1 MRRLVVFLTVGA
13 LLLGLMSAAA
23 VASVVHRAKVHS
35 SFDGDGLV
43 TILAIGS
50 DIGPPYR
57 PGDPRRGRA
66 DALQIISVDPKV
78 KRATIVSL
86 PRDSFMG
93 GDKVNAHLAR
103 GGPERLVSVIESAT
117 GVPIDH
123 WVLMSFRSFED
134 AVDGMGGLEI
144 QVKRPM
150 VDRYS
155 KANFK
160 SAGVHHVDGKE
171 ALAFTRTRYALP
183 DGDFGRTRHQGDFLR
198 ALHRHLRRTDPG
210 LVELAE
216 MAALLQQTS
225 ETSIPPREL
234 IPLGMLALDIHPNQV
249 LHVPLKGSLGK
260 TRGGAS
266 IVRLNP
272 GDTFRRIRNGRVGP

>member
-1 MRRLVVFLTVGA
+1 MRRLVAFLAVA
-13 LLLGLMSAAA
+13 SLVLGLTSAAA
-23 VASVVHRAKVHS
+23 VAGVVHRAKIMS
-35 SFDGDGLV
+35 TFADDGLV

-78 KRATIVSL
+78 KRATVVSL

-93 GDKVNAHLAR
+93 GDKVNAHLFR
-103 GGPERLVSVIESAT
+103 GGPERLVQVVESST
-117 GVPIDH
+117 GVQIDY

-134 AVDGMGGLEI
+134 AVDGLGGVEI
-144 QVKRPM
+144 VVKRPM

-160 SAGVHHVDGKE
+160 TTGPQLADGKE

-198 ALHRHLRRTDPG
+198 ALHRHLRRTDPN
-210 LVELAE
+210 LVELTE

-225 ETSIPPREL
+225 VTNIPPREL
-234 IPLGMLALDIHPNQV
+234 IPLGMLALEIHPNQV
-249 LHVPLKGSLGK
+249 LHVPLKGSLGT

-266 IVRLNP
+266 IVNLRA